1 MKRLWMVVTSAV
13 VVVAGC
19 ASTQSP
25 SVGVT
30 PRSSVETE
38 PQNTVEILRAD
49 DKVVTRVEKPNGVSP
64 ASQPVRVAQ
73 ADTRTGTKMG
83 NGWVI
88 TVYPKFQ
95 EAMIGRFVQP
105 KPSPIKFEGH
115 EKLVSRATP
124 VTFSGEAI
132 FTARSSGN
140 HVFVLRIIEATSKV
154 FAPNEED
161 VFASLSLNDEQIL
174 KINDKKNVDRNLWS
188 GKTANATKAIK
199 ISEGEYNIGFEFG
212 WRPGKG
218 WDPNDYTLETRVIES
233 GGNAPRHLKPDEI
246 IHYRR

>member
-1 MKRLWMVVTSAV
+1 MSKLWMLVMSAV

-25 SVGVT
+25 SVGIT
-30 PRSSVETE
+30 PRPSVDTT
-38 PQNTVEILRAD
+38 PRNTVEVLGTD
-49 DKVVTRVEKPNGVSP
+49 EKVVTRVEKPNGVSP

-140 HVFVLRIIEATSKV
+140 HVFVLRIIEATSD
-154 FAPNEED
+154 EDD

-174 KINDKKNVDRNLWS
+174 KINDKKNVDYNLWS

-199 ISEGEYNIGFEFG
+199 ISEGEYNIGFDFG
-212 WRPGKG
+212 WRPGEG
-218 WDPNDYTLETRVIES
+218 WRPNNYTLEMRVIEP